1 MPYFHMKE
9 IWTPLKLIGIRF
21 FIETESGNIYIK
33 FFRDIARDG
42 YKKTKR
48 ANSK

>member
-33 FFRDIARDG
+33 LFKGHRKRWLQRD
-42 YKKTKR
+42 KE
-48 ANSK
+48 SK